1 MNGLLESKA
10 IVKVTILYYLN
21 NESDNLSAKII
32 IPVRS
37 QYNISDHVFGY
48 IIKGRKLRVP
58 KNYYISI
65 DVLTSK
71 YLRKEGIIDIYLDYM
86 KNGVYSDRLLYTE
99 LTEEPPE
106 YPELPKD
113 KILETDTVE
122 IDDSLINDTLRAN
135 SMTEKELD
143 KKLSRL

>member
-1 MNGLLESKA
+1 M
-10 IVKVTILYYLN
+10 TILYYKN
-21 NESDNLSAKII
+21 AESDNLSAKII

-37 QYNISDHVFGY
+37 QYNIENVFGY
-48 IIKGRKLRVP
+48 ILKGRHLRVP
-58 KNYYISI
+58 KDYYISI
-65 DVLTSK
+65 DVLVSK

-106 YPELPKD
+106 YPELPKE

-122 IDDSLINDTLRAN
+122 IEDSLINDTLRAN

-143 KKLSRL
+143 KRLSRL

>member
-1 MNGLLESKA
+1 MESKA
-10 IVKVTILYYLN
+10 IVRVTILYYKN
-21 NESDNLSAKII
+21 AESDNLSAKII

-37 QYNISDHVFGY
+37 QYNILESVFGY
-48 IIKGRKLRVP
+48 ILKGRHLRVP
-58 KNYYISI
+58 KDYYISI
-65 DVLTSK
+65 DVLVSK

-106 YPELPKD
+106 YPELPKE
-113 KILETDTVE
+113 KILMTDTVE
-122 IDDSLINDTLRAN
+122 IEDSLINDTLRAN

-143 KKLSRL
+143 KRLSRL

>member
-1 MNGLLESKA
+1 MR
-10 IVKVTILYYLN
+10 VTILYYIN
-21 NESDNLSAKII
+21 PENDNLSAKII

-37 QYNISDHVFGY
+37 QYNITDHVFGY

-58 KNYYISI
+58 KDYYLSI

-71 YLRKEGIIDIYLDYM
+71 YLKKKGIIDIYLDYM

-135 SMTEKELD
+135 SLTEKELD
-143 KKLSRL
+143 RKLNEL

>member
-1 MNGLLESKA
+1 MKVVFLNFTKL
-10 IVKVTILYYLN
+10 KVTILYYKN
-21 NESDNLSAKII
+21 AESDNLSAKII

-48 IIKGRKLRVP
+48 IIKGCKLRVP
-58 KNYYISI
+58 KDYYISI

-71 YLRKEGIIDIYLDYM
+71 YLKKKGIIDIYLDYM

-106 YPELPKD
+106 IPKD
-113 KILETDTVE
+113 KIINTDTVE
-122 IDDSLINDTLRAN
+122 IEDSLINDTLRAN
-135 SMTEKELD
+135 SLTEKELD
-143 KKLSRL
+143 RKLNEI

>member
-1 MNGLLESKA
+1 MESEA
-10 IVKVTILYYLN
+10 IVRVTILYYIN
-21 NESDNLSAKII
+21 QESGNLSAKII

-37 QYNISDHVFGY
+37 QYNILENVFGY
-48 IIKGRKLRVP
+48 IIKGRHLRVP

-65 DVLTSK
+65 EVLVSK

-86 KNGVYSDRLLYTE
+86 KNGIYSDRLMYTD

-106 YPELPKD
+106 YTELPKD

-122 IDDSLINDTLRAN
+122 IEDSLINDTLRAN

-143 KKLSRL
+143 KRLSRL

>member
-1 MNGLLESKA
+1 MESEA

-21 NESDNLSAKII
+21 NESDCISAKII
-32 IPVRS
+32 IPARS

-58 KNYYISI
+58 KDYYISI
-65 DVLTSK
+65 YVLTSK
-71 YLRKEGIIDIYLDYM
+71 YLKKKGIIDIYLDYM

-113 KILETDTVE
+113 KILNTDTVE
-122 IDDSLINDTLRAN
+122 IEDSLINDTLRAN
-135 SMTEKELD
+135 SLTEKELD
-143 KKLSRL
+143 RKLSEL

>member
-1 MNGLLESKA
+1 M
-10 IVKVTILYYLN
+10 KVTVLYYQN
-21 NESDNLSAKII
+21 NESDNISAKII
-32 IPVRS
+32 IPAKS
-37 QYNISDHVFGY
+37 HFDILENVFGF
-48 IIKGRKLRVP
+48 IIKGSKLSVP
-58 KNYYISI
+58 KDYYISI

-71 YLRKEGIIDIYLDYM
+71 YLRKKGIINIFLDYI
-86 KNGVYSDRLLYTE
+86 KNGIYSDRLLYSD

-113 KILETDTVE
+113 KILKTDTVE

-135 SMTEKELD
+135 SLTEKELD

>member
-1 MNGLLESKA
+1 M
-10 IVKVTILYYLN
+10 TILYYLN

-37 QYNISDHVFGY
+37 QYNILENVFGY
-48 IIKGRKLRVP
+48 ILKGRHLRVP
-58 KNYYISI
+58 KDYYISI
-65 DVLTSK
+65 DVLVSK

-106 YPELPKD
+106 LSKD

-143 KKLSRL
+143 KRLSRL

>member
-1 MNGLLESKA
+1 M
-10 IVKVTILYYLN
+10 KVTILYYLN

-37 QYNISDHVFGY
+37 QYNILENVFGY
-48 IIKGRKLRVP
+48 ILKGRHLRVP
-58 KNYYISI
+58 KDYYISI
-65 DVLTSK
+65 DVLVSK

-106 YPELPKD
+106 LSKD

-143 KKLSRL
+143 KRLSRL

>member
-1 MNGLLESKA
+1 M
-10 IVKVTILYYLN
+10 TILYYKN
-21 NESDNLSAKII
+21 AESDNLSAKII
-32 IPVRS
+32 IPARS
-37 QYNISDHVFGY
+37 QYNILENVFGY
-48 IIKGRKLRVP
+48 ILKGRHLRVP
-58 KNYYISI
+58 KDYYISI

-71 YLRKEGIIDIYLDYM
+71 YLKKKGIIDIYLDYM

-113 KILETDTVE
+113 KILEIDTVE
-122 IDDSLINDTLRAN
+122 IEDSLINDTLRAN

>member
-1 MNGLLESKA
+1 MESRA
-10 IVKVTILYYLN
+10 IVRVTILYYKN
-21 NESDNLSAKII
+21 AESDNLSAKII

-37 QYNISDHVFGY
+37 QYNILESVFGY
-48 IIKGRKLRVP
+48 ILKGRHLRVP
-58 KNYYISI
+58 KDYYISI
-65 DVLTSK
+65 DVLVSK

-106 YPELPKD
+106 YPELSKD

-122 IDDSLINDTLRAN
+122 IEDSLINDTLRAN

>member
-1 MNGLLESKA
+1 M
-10 IVKVTILYYLN
+10 
-21 NESDNLSAKII
+21 
-32 IPVRS
+32 
-37 QYNISDHVFGY
+37 
-48 IIKGRKLRVP
+48 RVP
-58 KNYYISI
+58 KDYYISI
-65 DVLTSK
+65 DVLVYK

>member
-37 QYNISDHVFGY
+37 QYNILESVFGY
-48 IIKGRKLRVP
+48 ILKGRHLRVP
-58 KNYYISI
+58 KDYYISI
-65 DVLTSK
+65 DVLVSK

-106 YPELPKD
+106 LPKE
-113 KILETDTVE
+113 KILNTDTVE
-122 IDDSLINDTLRAN
+122 IEDSLINDTLRAN

-143 KKLSRL
+143 KKIE

>member
-1 MNGLLESKA
+1 MR
-10 IVKVTILYYLN
+10 VTILYYKN
-21 NESDNLSAKII
+21 AESDNLSAKII
-32 IPVRS
+32 IPVRA
-37 QYNISDHVFGY
+37 QYNILENVFGY
-48 IIKGRKLRVP
+48 ILKGRHLRVP
-58 KNYYISI
+58 KDYYISI
-65 DVLTSK
+65 DVLVSK

-122 IDDSLINDTLRAN
+122 IDDSLINDTLSAN